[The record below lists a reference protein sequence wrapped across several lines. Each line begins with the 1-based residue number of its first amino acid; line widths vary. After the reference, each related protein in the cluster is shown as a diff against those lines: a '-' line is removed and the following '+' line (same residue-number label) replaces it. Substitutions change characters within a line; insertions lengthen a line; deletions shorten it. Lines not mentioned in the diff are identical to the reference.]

1 MTQSLLV
8 NQVHHDPSLGITFL
22 FLELNTGVTSNES
35 SRKIND
41 HYISKF
47 HHKIPNQRSQH
58 LNGLIHITN
67 LQWMEHV
74 SINRILTAIS

>member
-8 NQVHHDPSLGITFL
+8 NHVHHDSSLGITFL
-22 FLELNTGVTSNES
+22 FLELKKGVTSNQS

-47 HHKIPNQRSQH
+47 HDKVPNQRSQH
-58 LNGLIHITN
+58 LRGLSHITN
-67 LQWMEHV
+67 LQWMEYV
-74 SINRILTAIS
+74 SIKRILPAIS